1 MRFLQ
6 DYNSLSVIQAMEHQW
21 SLEAREPLRW
31 IKHGQTSRETA
42 GTSGSPTDPKTDNS
56 TDPGWW

>member
-31 IKHGQTSRETA
+31 IKHGQTPRETT
-42 GTSGSPTDPKTDNS
+42 GTSGSPTDPKTDN
-56 TDPGWW
+56 